1 MPPVVVV
8 AASFVATNPHRGQ
21 AAHRNDHF
29 QSLFTMMGED
39 EKKMT
44 STNLLSKLSNY
55 VVSNQRMAA
64 TSFENME
71 VDTEGGDGHQERRIA
86 SIQ

>member
-1 MPPVVVV
+1 
-8 AASFVATNPHRGQ
+8 
-21 AAHRNDHF
+21 
-29 QSLFTMMGED
+29 MMGED